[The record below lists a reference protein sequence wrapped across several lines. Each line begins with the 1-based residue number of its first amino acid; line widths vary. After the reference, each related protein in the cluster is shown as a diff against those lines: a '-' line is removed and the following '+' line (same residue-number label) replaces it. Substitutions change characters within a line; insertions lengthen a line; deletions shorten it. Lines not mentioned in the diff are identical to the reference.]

1 MIGRAGPCGPGC
13 AGFWPR
19 SRFRGQGATPGPAF
33 SPRQRSLPTVLL
45 SVCTILSWSA
55 LSSVQQALETGGGT
69 SRHAVP
75 SLPADSKA
83 LAASWEREEDARL
96 SWAWKPDGPPAQERD
111 ERAVG
116 VREGGPLTP
125 PWAATDSTVPAAPLV
140 QGFPGREKP
149 GPGLC

>member
-1 MIGRAGPCGPGC
+1 MLALVARGVRASGPDPGSEGRGPP
-13 AGFWPR
+13 
-19 SRFRGQGATPGPAF
+19 RGQR
-33 SPRQRSLPTVLL
+33 SPPD
-45 SVCTILSWSA
+45 SA
-55 LSSVQQALETGGGT
+55 LSPPFSYQFARSCPGPRCRLCSRPWGRGGT

-111 ERAVG
+111 EQALG